1 MKENTFIYSTGISG
15 LARKETAG
23 CIAAHFGT
31 EVGYKGAP
39 SFEYTVRDKAGRE
52 WRIAKDGTVIT
63 PELTKEDLDG
73 ALVIFNAL
81 AEAGA
86 CAEGCA
92 ASVTLPVTGHNGV
105 TLRNLINIIASKQT
119 LIFKA
124 LGINEQFAFKKEL
137 VDTLNQKRLGTV
149 GDFLETMA
157 SCGGDETSPGIGI
170 TEDSIIFRWFS
181 ATLDTEEI
189 KTYIQLMQA
198 INAMALVQK
207 HSTPRATKGENEKY
221 IFRVWLL
228 RLGFIGDE
236 YKAARKLLLDR
247 LDGNAAFRTE
257 EAMRE
262 AMAKRRI
269 KPGDNAGNADEFP

>member
-1 MKENTFIYSTGISG
+1 MKENTFIYSTGLSG
-15 LARKETAG
+15 LARKETAN

-31 EVGYKGAP
+31 EAGYKGAP

-52 WRIAKDGTVIT
+52 WRIAKDGRIIT
-63 PELTKEDLDG
+63 PELDKKGLDS
-73 ALVIFNAL
+73 ALEVFKAF

-92 ASVTLPVTGHNGV
+92 ASVALPVTGHNGV

-124 LGINEQFAFKKEL
+124 LRINEQFAFKKEL
-137 VDTLNQKRLGTV
+137 VDTLNQKRLDTV

-170 TEDSIIFRWFS
+170 TGDSIIFRWFS

-198 INAMALVQK
+198 INAMALAQK

>member
-52 WRIAKDGTVIT
+52 WRIAKDGRVIT
-63 PELTKEDLDG
+63 PELDKEGLDS
-73 ALVIFNAL
+73 ALEVFKTL
-81 AEAGA
+81 AEASAGA
-86 CAEGCA
+86 DGCA
-92 ASVTLPVTGHNGV
+92 ASVVLPVAGHNGI
-105 TLRNLINIIASKQT
+105 TLRNLINIIASKQE

-124 LGINEQFAFKKEL
+124 LCINEQFAFKQEL
-137 VDTLNQKRLGTV
+137 VDALNQKKLDTV
-149 GDFLETMA
+149 GDFLETAA

-181 ATLDTEEI
+181 GTLDTDVI
-189 KTYIQLMQA
+189 KTNIQIMQA
-198 INAMALVQK
+198 INAMAMAQK

-228 RLGFIGDE
+228 RLGFIGNE
-236 YKAARKLLLDR
+236 FKAARKLLLDR
-247 LDGNAAFRTE
+247 LEGNAAFRTE
-257 EAMRE
+257 EAMKE
-262 AMAKRRI
+262 AMAKRKI
-269 KPGDNAGNADEFP
+269 KFEENAGNADESA